1 MGGYQKGAGFLNS
14 VERYDKNAETF
25 ELVTSMEMPEKKSHF
40 CKNDKVQINVPLQTL
55 EALQVTDAADDF
67 VQLNRKL
74 FNHEPCIQSSPLDSS
89 TTSLPETLPVKE
101 NTNTS
106 QSEPE
111 VELLKLTINDENY
124 EMGLR
129 RNNQIYFPWT
139 WIEPYF
145 DVYGNINAEND
156 TFKFYNGN

>member
-1 MGGYQKGAGFLNS
+1 MFQGSNLIRWSTLKKLNNAPTGG
-14 VERYDKNAETF
+14 
-25 ELVTSMEMPEKKSHF
+25 LVTLLFYIFLFP
-40 CKNDKVQINVPLQTL
+40 VQHHQPDST
-55 EALQVTDAADDF
+55 TDDF

-139 WIEPYF
+139 WIEPFF
-145 DVYGNINAEND
+145 DVYGNINSEND